1 MKKIAVIG
9 SGFAGLTSA
18 IELASLGHH
27 VTVFEKNSM
36 VGGRARKFQSNG
48 FTFDMGPSWYWM
60 PDVFDKF
67 FARHGKKVEHYY
79 KLLKLDPGFSVV
91 YGKDNTI
98 NVPASFD
105 ELVALFEDIEKGS
118 GTKLKKFLKKAEVKY
133 KIGMDS
139 LVYKPSHS
147 IFEFINL
154 KVLIGVLHLNVF
166 SNFRSYVK
174 KYFSDSRLTRLME
187 FPVLFLGATPQNTP
201 ALYSLMNY
209 SAFSQGTFYPMG
221 GFHEI
226 ILGLSK
232 LAKEKGVVINCNSN
246 VDKINVVNRK
256 ANEIIV
262 NGEKLLF
269 DGVIAAADYNHVEQK
284 LLDKPF
290 RNYSPEYWEN
300 REMSPSSLL
309 FYVGIDKRLNNLQH
323 HNLFFDTD
331 FDQHANEIYDN
342 PQWPKNPLFY
352 LSCPSIT
359 DSSLAPEGN
368 ENLMFLIPLA
378 PGLEDTN
385 EMREKY
391 FDIVLKRLKD
401 LTGNDI
407 QKNIIFK
414 KSYCVNDFEN
424 DYNSF
429 KGNAY
434 GLANTLKQTAVLK
447 PRMRNKK
454 VKNLYYAGQLTVPGP
469 GVPPS
474 IISGQIAAIEIDK
487 YLNKLP

>member
-1 MKKIAVIG
+1 LKKIAVIG

-18 IELASLGHH
+18 IELASLGYK
-27 VTVFEKNSM
+27 VTVLEKNSTP
-36 VGGRARKFQSNG
+36 GGRARKFESNG

-67 FARHGKKVEHYY
+67 FARHGKKVEDYY
-79 KLLKLDPGFSVV
+79 NLLKLDPGFSVV

-98 NVPASFD
+98 DVPASFE
-105 ELVALFEDIEKGS
+105 ELVALFENIEKGS
-118 GTKLKKFLKKAEVKY
+118 GSRLKRFLKRAAVKY

-154 KVLIGVLHLNVF
+154 KVLIGVLYLDVF

-209 SAFSQGTFYPMG
+209 SAFSQGTYYPMG

-226 ILGLSK
+226 IIGLSK
-232 LAKEKGVVINCNSN
+232 LAKEKGVIINCDSN
-246 VDKINVVNRK
+246 VEKINVVNGK
-256 ANEIIV
+256 VENIVV

-269 DGVIAAADYNHVEQK
+269 DGVIASADYHHVEQK
-284 LLDKPF
+284 LLEKPF
-290 RNYSPEYWEN
+290 RNYTTEYWEK

-309 FYVGIDKRLNNLQH
+309 FYVGLDKRLNNLQH
-323 HNLFFDTD
+323 HNLFFDAD
-331 FDQHANEIYDN
+331 FDQHAKEIYDN
-342 PQWPKNPLFY
+342 PKWPKNPLFY

-359 DSSLAPEGN
+359 DPSLAPKGN

-407 QKNIIFK
+407 EKNIIFK
-414 KSYCVNDFEN
+414 KSYCVNDFEK

-434 GLANTLKQTAVLK
+434 GLANTLRQTAVLK

-454 VKNLYYAGQLTVPGP
+454 IKNLYYTGQLTVPGP

-487 YLNKLP
+487 YLNKL

>member
-67 FARHGKKVEHYY
+67 FARHGKKVEDYY
-79 KLLKLDPGFSVV
+79 RLLKLDPGFSVI

-105 ELVALFEDIEKGS
+105 ELVVLFEDIEKGS
-118 GTKLKKFLKKAEVKY
+118 GTKLKKFFKKAEVKY
-133 KIGMDS
+133 NIGMDS

-209 SAFSQGTFYPMG
+209 SAFIQGTFYPMG

-232 LAKEKGVVINCNSN
+232 LAREKGVVINCNSN

-284 LLDKPF
+284 LLDKQF

-359 DSSLAPEGN
+359 DSSVAPKDN

-378 PGLEDTN
+378 PGLEDSE

-391 FDIVLKRLKD
+391 FNMVLKRLKD

-407 QKNIIFK
+407 LKNITFK
-414 KSYCVNDFEN
+414 KSYCVKDFEQ

-434 GLANTLKQTAVLK
+434 GLANTLRQTAILK
-447 PRMRNKK
+447 PRMRNNK
-454 VKNLYYAGQLTVPGP
+454 VKNLYYTGQLTVPGP

-474 IISGQIAAIEIDK
+474 IISGQIAAAEIHK
-487 YLNKLP
+487 YLTKTS

>member
-60 PDVFDKF
+60 PDVYDKF
-67 FARHGKKVEHYY
+67 FARHGKKVEDYY

-98 NVPASFD
+98 NVPASFE

-118 GTKLKKFLKKAEVKY
+118 GAKLKKFLKKAEVKY

-209 SAFSQGTFYPMG
+209 SAFFQGTFYPMG

-284 LLDKPF
+284 LLDKQF

>member
-18 IELASLGHH
+18 IELASLGYK
-27 VTVFEKNSM
+27 VTVLEKNSTP
-36 VGGRARKFQSNG
+36 GGRARKFESNG

-67 FARHGKKVEHYY
+67 FARHGKKVEDYY
-79 KLLKLDPGFSVV
+79 NLLKLDPGFSVI

-98 NVPASFD
+98 DVPASFE
-105 ELVALFEDIEKGS
+105 ELVALFENIEKGS
-118 GTKLKKFLKKAEVKY
+118 GFRLKRFLKRAAVKY

-154 KVLIGVLHLNVF
+154 KVLIGVLYLDVF

-209 SAFSQGTFYPMG
+209 SAFSQGTYYPMG

-226 ILGLSK
+226 IIGLSK
-232 LAKEKGVVINCNSN
+232 LAKEKGVIINCDSN
-246 VDKINVVNRK
+246 VEKINVVNGK
-256 ANEIIV
+256 VENIVV

-269 DGVIAAADYNHVEQK
+269 DGVIASADYHHVEQK
-284 LLDKPF
+284 LLEKPF
-290 RNYSPEYWEN
+290 RNYTTEYWEK

-309 FYVGIDKRLNNLQH
+309 FYVGLDKRLNNLQH
-323 HNLFFDTD
+323 HNLFFDAD
-331 FDQHANEIYDN
+331 FDQHAKEIYDN
-342 PQWPKNPLFY
+342 PKWPKNPLFY

-359 DSSLAPEGN
+359 DPSLAPKGN

-407 QKNIIFK
+407 EKNIIFK
-414 KSYCVNDFEN
+414 KSYCVNDFEK

-434 GLANTLKQTAVLK
+434 GLANTLRQTAVLK

-454 VKNLYYAGQLTVPGP
+454 IKNLYYTGQLTVPGP

-487 YLNKLP
+487 YLNKL

>member
-18 IELASLGHH
+18 IELASLGYH

-98 NVPASFD
+98 NVPASFE

-118 GTKLKKFLKKAEVKY
+118 GIKLKKFLKKAEVKY

-284 LLDKPF
+284 LLDKQF

>member
-98 NVPASFD
+98 NVPASFE

-118 GTKLKKFLKKAEVKY
+118 GAKLKKFLKKAEVKY

-284 LLDKPF
+284 LLDKQF

>member
-18 IELASLGHH
+18 IELASLGYK
-27 VTVFEKNSM
+27 VTVLEKNSTP
-36 VGGRARKFQSNG
+36 GGRARKFESNG

-67 FARHGKKVEHYY
+67 FARHGKKVEDYY
-79 KLLKLDPGFSVV
+79 NLLKLDPGFSVV

-98 NVPASFD
+98 DVPASFE
-105 ELVALFEDIEKGS
+105 ELVALFENIEKGS
-118 GTKLKKFLKKAEVKY
+118 GSRLKRFLKRAAVKY

-154 KVLIGVLHLNVF
+154 KVLIGVLYLDVF

-209 SAFSQGTFYPMG
+209 SAFSQGTYYPMG

-226 ILGLSK
+226 IIGLSK
-232 LAKEKGVVINCNSN
+232 LAKEKGVIINCDSN
-246 VDKINVVNRK
+246 VEKINVVNEK
-256 ANEIIV
+256 VENIVV
-262 NGEKLLF
+262 NGEKLSF
-269 DGVIAAADYNHVEQK
+269 DGVIASADYHHVEQK
-284 LLDKPF
+284 LLEKPF
-290 RNYSPEYWEN
+290 RNYTTEYWEK

-309 FYVGIDKRLNNLQH
+309 FYVGLDKRLNNLQH
-323 HNLFFDTD
+323 HNLFFDAD
-331 FDQHANEIYDN
+331 FDQHAKEIYDN
-342 PQWPKNPLFY
+342 PKWPKNPLFY

-359 DSSLAPEGN
+359 DPSLAPKGN

-407 QKNIIFK
+407 EKNIIFK
-414 KSYCVNDFEN
+414 KSYCVNDFEK

-434 GLANTLKQTAVLK
+434 GLANTLRQTAVLK

-454 VKNLYYAGQLTVPGP
+454 IKNLYYTGQLTVPGP

-487 YLNKLP
+487 YLNKL

>member
-60 PDVFDKF
+60 PHVYDKF
-67 FARHGKKVEHYY
+67 FARHGKKVEDYY

-105 ELVALFEDIEKGS
+105 ELVALFENIEKGS
-118 GTKLKKFLKKAEVKY
+118 GIKLKKFLKKAEVKY
-133 KIGMDS
+133 NIGMDS

-154 KVLIGVLHLNVF
+154 KVLIGALHLNVF

-209 SAFSQGTFYPMG
+209 SAFFQGTFYPMG

-284 LLDKPF
+284 LLDKQF

-309 FYVGIDKRLNNLQH
+309 FYVGIDKRLKNLQH

>member
-1 MKKIAVIG
+1 LKKIAVIG

-18 IELASLGHH
+18 IELASLGYK
-27 VTVFEKNSM
+27 VTVLEKNSTP
-36 VGGRARKFQSNG
+36 GGRARKFESNG

-67 FARHGKKVEHYY
+67 FARHGKKVEDYY
-79 KLLKLDPGFSVV
+79 NLLKLDPGFSVV

-98 NVPASFD
+98 DVPASFE
-105 ELVALFEDIEKGS
+105 ELVALFENIEKGS
-118 GTKLKKFLKKAEVKY
+118 GSRLKKFLKRAAVKY

-154 KVLIGVLHLNVF
+154 KVLIGVLYLDVF

-174 KYFSDSRLTRLME
+174 KYFSDNRLTRLME

-209 SAFSQGTFYPMG
+209 SAFSQGTYYPMG

-226 ILGLSK
+226 IIGLSK
-232 LAKEKGVVINCNSN
+232 LAKEKGVIINCDSN
-246 VDKINVVNRK
+246 VEKINVVNGK
-256 ANEIIV
+256 VENIVV

-269 DGVIAAADYNHVEQK
+269 DGVIASADYHHVEQK
-284 LLDKPF
+284 LLEKPF
-290 RNYSPEYWEN
+290 RNYTTEYWEK

-309 FYVGIDKRLNNLQH
+309 FYVGLDKRLNNLQH
-323 HNLFFDTD
+323 HNLFFDAD
-331 FDQHANEIYDN
+331 FDQHAKEIYDN
-342 PQWPKNPLFY
+342 PKWPKNPLFY

-359 DSSLAPEGN
+359 DPSLAPKGN

-407 QKNIIFK
+407 EKNIIFK
-414 KSYCVNDFEN
+414 KSYCVNDFEK

-434 GLANTLKQTAVLK
+434 GLANTLRQTAVLK
-447 PRMRNKK
+447 PRMKNKK
-454 VKNLYYAGQLTVPGP
+454 IKNLYYTGQLTVPGP

-487 YLNKLP
+487 YLNKL

>member
-67 FARHGKKVEHYY
+67 FARHGKKVEDYY
-79 KLLKLDPGFSVV
+79 RLLKLDPGFSVV

-98 NVPASFD
+98 NVPASFE
-105 ELVALFEDIEKGS
+105 ELVSLFEDIEKGS
-118 GTKLKKFLKKAEVKY
+118 GTKLRKFLKKAEVKY
-133 KIGMDS
+133 NIGMNS

-187 FPVLFLGATPQNTP
+187 FPVLFLGATPKNTP

-209 SAFSQGTFYPMG
+209 SAFCQGTFYPMG

-269 DGVIAAADYNHVEQK
+269 DGVIASADYNHVEQN
-284 LLDKPF
+284 LLDKKF
-290 RNYSPEYWEN
+290 RNYSAEYWKN

-309 FYVGIDKRLNNLQH
+309 FYVGVDKRLDNLQH

-331 FDQHANEIYDN
+331 FDQHAKEIYDN
-342 PQWPKNPLFY
+342 PKWPKNPLFY

-359 DSSLAPEGN
+359 DPSLSPEGN
-368 ENLMFLIPLA
+368 ENLMFLIPIA

-391 FDIVLKRLKD
+391 FDIVLKRLKV

-407 QKNIIFK
+407 QNNIIFK
-414 KSYCVNDFEN
+414 ESYCVNDFEK
-424 DYNSF
+424 DYNSY

-434 GLANTLKQTAVLK
+434 GLANTLRQTAVLK

-454 VKNLYYAGQLTVPGP
+454 VKNLYYTGQLTVPGP

-487 YLNKLP
+487 YLNKL

>member
-60 PDVFDKF
+60 PDVYDKF
-67 FARHGKKVEHYY
+67 FARHGKKVEDYY

-98 NVPASFD
+98 NVPASFE

-118 GTKLKKFLKKAEVKY
+118 GAKLKKFLKKAEVKY

-209 SAFSQGTFYPMG
+209 SAFFQGTFYPMG

-284 LLDKPF
+284 LLDKQF

-309 FYVGIDKRLNNLQH
+309 FYVGIDKRLKNLQH

>member
-1 MKKIAVIG
+1 LKKIAVIG

-18 IELASLGHH
+18 IELASLGYK
-27 VTVFEKNSM
+27 VTVLEKNSTP
-36 VGGRARKFQSNG
+36 GGRARKFESNG

-67 FARHGKKVEHYY
+67 FARHGKKVEDYY
-79 KLLKLDPGFSVV
+79 NLLKLDPGFSVV

-98 NVPASFD
+98 DVPASFE
-105 ELVALFEDIEKGS
+105 ELVALFENIEKGS
-118 GTKLKKFLKKAEVKY
+118 GFRLKRFLKRAAVKY

-154 KVLIGVLHLNVF
+154 KVLIGVLYLDVF

-209 SAFSQGTFYPMG
+209 SAFSQGTYYPMG

-226 ILGLSK
+226 IIGLSK
-232 LAKEKGVVINCNSN
+232 LAKEKGVIINCDSN
-246 VDKINVVNRK
+246 VEKINVVNGK
-256 ANEIIV
+256 VENIVV

-269 DGVIAAADYNHVEQK
+269 DGVIASADYHHVEQK
-284 LLDKPF
+284 LLEKPF
-290 RNYSPEYWEN
+290 RNYTTEYWEK

-309 FYVGIDKRLNNLQH
+309 FYVGLDKRLNNLQH
-323 HNLFFDTD
+323 HNLFFDAD
-331 FDQHANEIYDN
+331 FDQHAKEIYDN
-342 PQWPKNPLFY
+342 PKWPKNPLFY

-359 DSSLAPEGN
+359 DPSLAPKGN

-407 QKNIIFK
+407 EKNIIFK
-414 KSYCVNDFEN
+414 KSYCVNDFEK

-434 GLANTLKQTAVLK
+434 GLANTLRQTAVLK

-454 VKNLYYAGQLTVPGP
+454 IKNLYYTGQLTVPGP

-487 YLNKLP
+487 YLNKL

>member
-18 IELASLGHH
+18 IELASLGYK
-27 VTVFEKNSM
+27 VTVLEKNSTP
-36 VGGRARKFQSNG
+36 GGRARKFESNG

-67 FARHGKKVEHYY
+67 FARHGKKVEDYY
-79 KLLKLDPGFSVV
+79 NLLKLDPGFSVV

-98 NVPASFD
+98 DVPASFE
-105 ELVALFEDIEKGS
+105 ELVALFENIEKGS
-118 GTKLKKFLKKAEVKY
+118 GSRLKRFLKRAAVKY

-154 KVLIGVLHLNVF
+154 KVLIGVLYLDVF

-209 SAFSQGTFYPMG
+209 SAFSQGTYYPMG

-226 ILGLSK
+226 IIGLSK
-232 LAKEKGVVINCNSN
+232 LAKEKGVIINCDSN
-246 VDKINVVNRK
+246 VEKINVVNGK
-256 ANEIIV
+256 VENIVV

-269 DGVIAAADYNHVEQK
+269 DGVIASADYHHVEQK
-284 LLDKPF
+284 LLEKPF
-290 RNYSPEYWEN
+290 RNYTTEYWEK

-309 FYVGIDKRLNNLQH
+309 FYVGLDKRLNNLQH
-323 HNLFFDTD
+323 HNLFFDAD
-331 FDQHANEIYDN
+331 FDQHAKEIYDN
-342 PQWPKNPLFY
+342 PKWPKNPLFY

-359 DSSLAPEGN
+359 DPSLAPKGN

-407 QKNIIFK
+407 EKNIIFK
-414 KSYCVNDFEN
+414 KSYCVNDFEK

-434 GLANTLKQTAVLK
+434 GLANTLRQTAVLK

-454 VKNLYYAGQLTVPGP
+454 IKNLYYTGQLTVPGP

-487 YLNKLP
+487 YLNKL

>member
-18 IELASLGHH
+18 IELASLGYK
-27 VTVFEKNSM
+27 VTVLEKNSTP
-36 VGGRARKFQSNG
+36 GGRARKFESNG

-67 FARHGKKVEHYY
+67 FARHGKKVEDYY
-79 KLLKLDPGFSVV
+79 NLLKLDPGFSVV

-98 NVPASFD
+98 DVPASFE
-105 ELVALFEDIEKGS
+105 ELVALFENIEKGS
-118 GTKLKKFLKKAEVKY
+118 GSRLKKFLKRAAVKY

-154 KVLIGVLHLNVF
+154 KVLIGVLYLDVF

-209 SAFSQGTFYPMG
+209 SAFSQGTYYPMG

-226 ILGLSK
+226 IIGLSK
-232 LAKEKGVVINCNSN
+232 LAKEKGVIINCDSN
-246 VDKINVVNRK
+246 VEKINVVNGK
-256 ANEIIV
+256 VENIVV

-269 DGVIAAADYNHVEQK
+269 DGVIASADYHHVEQK
-284 LLDKPF
+284 LLEKPF
-290 RNYSPEYWEN
+290 RNYTTEYWEK

-309 FYVGIDKRLNNLQH
+309 FYVGLDKRLNNLQH
-323 HNLFFDTD
+323 HNLFFDAD
-331 FDQHANEIYDN
+331 FDQHAKEIYDN
-342 PQWPKNPLFY
+342 PKWPKNPLFY

-359 DSSLAPEGN
+359 DPSLAPKGN

-407 QKNIIFK
+407 EKNIIFK
-414 KSYCVNDFEN
+414 KSYCVNDFEK
-424 DYNSF
+424 DFNSF

-434 GLANTLKQTAVLK
+434 GLANTLRQTAVLK

-454 VKNLYYAGQLTVPGP
+454 IKNLYYTGQLTVPGP

-487 YLNKLP
+487 YLNKL

>member
-1 MKKIAVIG
+1 LKKIAVIG

-60 PDVFDKF
+60 PDVYDKF
-67 FARHGKKVEHYY
+67 FARHGKKVEDYY

-98 NVPASFD
+98 NVPASFE

-118 GTKLKKFLKKAEVKY
+118 GAKLKKFLKKAEVKY

-284 LLDKPF
+284 LLDKQF

>member
-1 MKKIAVIG
+1 LKKIAVIG

-18 IELASLGHH
+18 IELASLGYK
-27 VTVFEKNSM
+27 VTVLEKNSTP
-36 VGGRARKFQSNG
+36 GGRARKFESNG

-67 FARHGKKVEHYY
+67 FARHGKKVEDYY
-79 KLLKLDPGFSVV
+79 NLLKLDPGFSVV

-98 NVPASFD
+98 DVPASFE
-105 ELVALFEDIEKGS
+105 ELVALFENIEKGS
-118 GTKLKKFLKKAEVKY
+118 GSRLKKFLKRAAVKY

-154 KVLIGVLHLNVF
+154 KVLIGVLYLDVF

-209 SAFSQGTFYPMG
+209 SAFSQGTYYPMG

-226 ILGLSK
+226 IIGLSK
-232 LAKEKGVVINCNSN
+232 LAKEKGVIINCDSN
-246 VDKINVVNRK
+246 VEKINVVNGK
-256 ANEIIV
+256 VENIVV

-269 DGVIAAADYNHVEQK
+269 DGVIASADYHHVEQK
-284 LLDKPF
+284 LLEKPF
-290 RNYSPEYWEN
+290 RNYTTEYWEK

-309 FYVGIDKRLNNLQH
+309 FYVGLDKRLNNLQH
-323 HNLFFDTD
+323 HNLFFDAD
-331 FDQHANEIYDN
+331 FDQHAKEIYDN
-342 PQWPKNPLFY
+342 PKWPKNPLFY

-359 DSSLAPEGN
+359 DPSLAPKGN

-385 EMREKY
+385 EIREKY

-407 QKNIIFK
+407 EKNIIFK
-414 KSYCVNDFEN
+414 KSYCVNDFEK

-434 GLANTLKQTAVLK
+434 GLANTLRQTAVLK

-454 VKNLYYAGQLTVPGP
+454 IKNLYYTGQLTVPGP

-487 YLNKLP
+487 YLNKL

>member
-18 IELASLGHH
+18 IELASLGYK
-27 VTVFEKNSM
+27 VTVLEKNSTP
-36 VGGRARKFQSNG
+36 GGRARKFESNG

-67 FARHGKKVEHYY
+67 FARHGKKVEDYY
-79 KLLKLDPGFSVV
+79 NLLKLDPGFSVV

-98 NVPASFD
+98 DVPASFE
-105 ELVALFEDIEKGS
+105 ELVALFENIEKGS
-118 GTKLKKFLKKAEVKY
+118 GSRLKKFLKRAAVKY

-154 KVLIGVLHLNVF
+154 KVLIGVLYLDVF

-209 SAFSQGTFYPMG
+209 SAFSQGTYYPMG

-226 ILGLSK
+226 IIGLSK
-232 LAKEKGVVINCNSN
+232 LAKEKGVIINCDSN
-246 VDKINVVNRK
+246 VEKINVVNGK
-256 ANEIIV
+256 VENIVV

-269 DGVIAAADYNHVEQK
+269 DGVIASADYHHIEQK
-284 LLDKPF
+284 LLEKPF
-290 RNYSPEYWEN
+290 RNYTTEYWEK
-300 REMSPSSLL
+300 RKMSPSSLL
-309 FYVGIDKRLNNLQH
+309 FYVGLDKRLNNLQH
-323 HNLFFDTD
+323 HNLFFDAD
-331 FDQHANEIYDN
+331 FDQHAKEIYDN
-342 PQWPKNPLFY
+342 PKWPKNPLFY

-359 DSSLAPEGN
+359 DPSLAPKGN

-407 QKNIIFK
+407 EKNIIFK
-414 KSYCVNDFEN
+414 KSYCVNDFEK

-434 GLANTLKQTAVLK
+434 GLANTLRQTAVLK

-454 VKNLYYAGQLTVPGP
+454 IKNLYYTGQLTVPGP

-487 YLNKLP
+487 YLNKL

>member
-60 PDVFDKF
+60 PDVYDKF
-67 FARHGKKVEHYY
+67 FARHGKKVEDYY

-98 NVPASFD
+98 NVPASFE

-118 GTKLKKFLKKAEVKY
+118 GAKLKKFFKKAEVKY

-209 SAFSQGTFYPMG
+209 SAFFQGTFYPMG

-284 LLDKPF
+284 LLDKQF

-309 FYVGIDKRLNNLQH
+309 FYFGIDKRLNNLQH

>member
-1 MKKIAVIG
+1 MKKIAIIG

-18 IELASLGHH
+18 IELASIGYQ
-27 VTVFEKNSM
+27 VTLFEKNSST
-36 VGGRARKFQSNG
+36 GGRARKFESNG

-67 FARHGKKVEHYY
+67 FARHGKKVGDYY
-79 KLLKLDPGFSVV
+79 NLLKLDPGFSVV

-98 NVPASFD
+98 NIPASFE
-105 ELVALFEDIEKGS
+105 ELIALFENIEKGS
-118 GTKLKKFLKKAEVKY
+118 GSKLKKFLKKAAVKY

-154 KVLIGVLHLNVF
+154 KVLIGVLYLDVF

-209 SAFSQGTFYPMG
+209 SAFSQGTYYPMG

-226 ILGLSK
+226 IIGLSK
-232 LAKEKGVVINCNSN
+232 LAKEKGVIINCDSN
-246 VDKINVVNRK
+246 VEKLNVVNGK
-256 ANEIIV
+256 VENIVV
-262 NGEKLLF
+262 NGEKLSF
-269 DGVIAAADYNHVEQK
+269 DGVIASADYHHVEQK
-284 LLDKPF
+284 LLEKPF
-290 RNYSPEYWEN
+290 RNYTTEYWEK

-309 FYVGIDKRLNNLQH
+309 FYVGLDKRLNNLQH
-323 HNLFFDTD
+323 HNLFFDAD
-331 FDQHANEIYDN
+331 FDQHAKEIYDN
-342 PQWPKNPLFY
+342 PKWPKNPLFY

-359 DSSLAPEGN
+359 DPSLAPKGN

-407 QKNIIFK
+407 EKNIIFK
-414 KSYCVNDFEN
+414 KSYCVNDFEK

-434 GLANTLKQTAVLK
+434 GLANTLRQTAVLK

-454 VKNLYYAGQLTVPGP
+454 IKNLYYTGQLTVPGP

-487 YLNKLP
+487 YLNKL

>member
-18 IELASLGHH
+18 IELASLGYK
-27 VTVFEKNSM
+27 VTVLEKNSTP
-36 VGGRARKFQSNG
+36 GGRARKFESNG

-67 FARHGKKVEHYY
+67 FARHGKKVEDYY
-79 KLLKLDPGFSVV
+79 NLLKLDPGFSVV

-98 NVPASFD
+98 DVPASFE
-105 ELVALFEDIEKGS
+105 ELVALFENIEKGS
-118 GTKLKKFLKKAEVKY
+118 GSRLKKFLKRAAVKY

-154 KVLIGVLHLNVF
+154 KVLIGVLYLDVF

-209 SAFSQGTFYPMG
+209 SAFSQGTYYPMG

-226 ILGLSK
+226 IIGLSK
-232 LAKEKGVVINCNSN
+232 LAKEKGVIINCDSN
-246 VDKINVVNRK
+246 VEKINVVNGK
-256 ANEIIV
+256 VENIVV

-269 DGVIAAADYNHVEQK
+269 DGVIASADYHHVEQK
-284 LLDKPF
+284 LLEKPF
-290 RNYSPEYWEN
+290 RNYTTEYWEK

-309 FYVGIDKRLNNLQH
+309 FYVGLDKRLNNLQH
-323 HNLFFDTD
+323 HNLFFDAD
-331 FDQHANEIYDN
+331 FDQHAKEIYDN
-342 PQWPKNPLFY
+342 PKWPKNPLFY

-359 DSSLAPEGN
+359 DPSLAPKGN

-391 FDIVLKRLKD
+391 FDIVLKRLRD

-407 QKNIIFK
+407 EKNITFK
-414 KSYCVNDFEN
+414 KSYCVNDFEK
-424 DYNSF
+424 DYNSY

-434 GLANTLKQTAVLK
+434 GLANTLRQTAVLK

-454 VKNLYYAGQLTVPGP
+454 IKNLYYTGQLTVPGP

-487 YLNKLP
+487 YLNKL

>member
-18 IELASLGHH
+18 IELASLGYK
-27 VTVFEKNSM
+27 VTVLEKNSTP
-36 VGGRARKFQSNG
+36 GGRARKFESNG

-67 FARHGKKVEHYY
+67 FARHGKKVEDYY
-79 KLLKLDPGFSVV
+79 NLLKLDPGFSVV

-98 NVPASFD
+98 DVPASFA
-105 ELVALFEDIEKGS
+105 ELVALFENIEKGS
-118 GTKLKKFLKKAEVKY
+118 GSRLKRFLKRAAVKY

-154 KVLIGVLHLNVF
+154 KVLIGVLHLDVF

-209 SAFSQGTFYPMG
+209 SAFSQGTYYPMG

-226 ILGLSK
+226 IIGLSK
-232 LAKEKGVVINCNSN
+232 LAKEKGVIINCDSN
-246 VDKINVVNRK
+246 VEKINVVNGK
-256 ANEIIV
+256 VENIVV

-269 DGVIAAADYNHVEQK
+269 DGVIASADYHHVEQK
-284 LLDKPF
+284 LLEKPF
-290 RNYSPEYWEN
+290 RNYTTEYWEK

-309 FYVGIDKRLNNLQH
+309 FYVGLDKRLNNLQH
-323 HNLFFDTD
+323 HNLFFDAD
-331 FDQHANEIYDN
+331 FDQHAKEIYDN
-342 PQWPKNPLFY
+342 PKWPKNPLFY

-359 DSSLAPEGN
+359 DPSLAPKGN

-407 QKNIIFK
+407 EKNIIFK
-414 KSYCVNDFEN
+414 KSYCVNDFEK

-434 GLANTLKQTAVLK
+434 GLANTLRQTAVLK

-454 VKNLYYAGQLTVPGP
+454 IKNLYYTGQLTVPGP

-487 YLNKLP
+487 YLNKL

>member
-18 IELASLGHH
+18 IELASLGYK
-27 VTVFEKNSM
+27 VTVLEKNTNP
-36 VGGRARKFQSNG
+36 GGRARKFETNG

-67 FARHGKKVEHYY
+67 FARHGKKVEDYY
-79 KLLKLDPGFSVV
+79 NLLKLDPGFSVV

-98 NVPASFD
+98 DVPASFE
-105 ELVALFEDIEKGS
+105 ELVALFENIEKGS
-118 GTKLKKFLKKAEVKY
+118 GSRLKRFLKRAAVKY

-154 KVLIGVLHLNVF
+154 KVLIGVLYLDVF

-209 SAFSQGTFYPMG
+209 SAFSQGTYYPMG

-226 ILGLSK
+226 IIGLSK
-232 LAKEKGVVINCNSN
+232 LAKEKGVIINCDSN
-246 VDKINVVNRK
+246 VEKINVVNGK
-256 ANEIIV
+256 VENIVV

-269 DGVIAAADYNHVEQK
+269 DGVIASADYHHVEQK
-284 LLDKPF
+284 LLEKPF
-290 RNYSPEYWEN
+290 RNYTTEYWEK

-309 FYVGIDKRLNNLQH
+309 FYVGLDKRLNNLQH
-323 HNLFFDTD
+323 HNLFFDAD
-331 FDQHANEIYDN
+331 FDQHAKEIYDN
-342 PQWPKNPLFY
+342 PKWPKNPLFY

-359 DSSLAPEGN
+359 DPSLAPKGN

-407 QKNIIFK
+407 EKNIIFK
-414 KSYCVNDFEN
+414 KSYCVNDFEK

-434 GLANTLKQTAVLK
+434 GLANTLRQTAVLK

-454 VKNLYYAGQLTVPGP
+454 IKNLYYTGQLTVPGP

-487 YLNKLP
+487 YLNKL

>member
-18 IELASLGHH
+18 IELASLGYK
-27 VTVFEKNSM
+27 VTVLEKNSTL
-36 VGGRARKFQSNG
+36 GGRARKFESNG

-67 FARHGKKVEHYY
+67 FARHEKKVEDYY
-79 KLLKLDPGFSVV
+79 NLLKLDPGFSVV

-98 NVPASFD
+98 DVPASFE
-105 ELVALFEDIEKGS
+105 ELVALFENIEKGS
-118 GTKLKKFLKKAEVKY
+118 GSRLKKFLKRAAVKY

-154 KVLIGVLHLNVF
+154 KVLIGVLYLDVF

-209 SAFSQGTFYPMG
+209 SAFSQGTYYPMG

-226 ILGLSK
+226 IIGLSK
-232 LAKEKGVVINCNSN
+232 LAKEKGVIINCDSN
-246 VDKINVVNRK
+246 VEKINVVNGK
-256 ANEIIV
+256 VENIVV

-269 DGVIAAADYNHVEQK
+269 DGVIASADYHHVEQK
-284 LLDKPF
+284 LLEKPF
-290 RNYSPEYWEN
+290 RNYTTEYWEK

-309 FYVGIDKRLNNLQH
+309 FYVGLDKRLNNLQH
-323 HNLFFDTD
+323 HNLFFDAD
-331 FDQHANEIYDN
+331 FDQHAKEIYDN
-342 PQWPKNPLFY
+342 PKWPKNPLFY

-359 DSSLAPEGN
+359 DPSLAPKGN

-407 QKNIIFK
+407 EKNIIFK
-414 KSYCVNDFEN
+414 KSYCVNDFEK

-434 GLANTLKQTAVLK
+434 GLANTLRQTAVLK

-454 VKNLYYAGQLTVPGP
+454 IKNLYYTGQLTVPGP

-487 YLNKLP
+487 YLNKL

>member
-18 IELASLGHH
+18 IELASLGYK
-27 VTVFEKNSM
+27 VTVLEKNSTP
-36 VGGRARKFQSNG
+36 GGRARKFESNG

-67 FARHGKKVEHYY
+67 FARHGKKVEDYY
-79 KLLKLDPGFSVV
+79 NLLKLDPGFSVV

-98 NVPASFD
+98 DVPASFE
-105 ELVALFEDIEKGS
+105 ELVALFENIEKGS
-118 GTKLKKFLKKAEVKY
+118 GSRLKRFLKRAAVKY

-154 KVLIGVLHLNVF
+154 KVLIGVLYLDVF

-209 SAFSQGTFYPMG
+209 SAFSQGTYYPMG

-226 ILGLSK
+226 IIGLSK
-232 LAKEKGVVINCNSN
+232 LAKEKGVIINCDSN
-246 VDKINVVNRK
+246 VEKINLVNEK
-256 ANEIIV
+256 VENIVV

-269 DGVIAAADYNHVEQK
+269 DGVIASADYHHVEQK
-284 LLDKPF
+284 LLEKPF
-290 RNYSPEYWEN
+290 RNYTTEYWEK

-309 FYVGIDKRLNNLQH
+309 FYVGLDKKLNNLQH
-323 HNLFFDTD
+323 HNLFFDAD
-331 FDQHANEIYDN
+331 FDQHAKEIYDN
-342 PQWPKNPLFY
+342 PKWPKNPLFY

-359 DSSLAPEGN
+359 DPSLAPKGN

-407 QKNIIFK
+407 EKNIIFK
-414 KSYCVNDFEN
+414 KSYCVNDFEK

-434 GLANTLKQTAVLK
+434 GLANTLRQTAVLK

-454 VKNLYYAGQLTVPGP
+454 IKNLYYTGQLTVPGP

-487 YLNKLP
+487 YLNKL

>member
-1 MKKIAVIG
+1 MKKIAIIG

-18 IELASLGHH
+18 IELSSLGHH
-27 VTVFEKNSM
+27 VTVFEKNSTP
-36 VGGRARKFQSNG
+36 GGRARKFETNG

-67 FARHGKKVEHYY
+67 FARHGKKVEDYY
-79 KLLKLDPGFSVV
+79 NLLKLDPGFSVV

-98 NVPASFD
+98 DVPASFE
-105 ELVALFEDIEKGS
+105 ELVALFENIEKGS
-118 GTKLKKFLKKAEVKY
+118 GSRLKRFLKRAAVKY

-154 KVLIGVLHLNVF
+154 KVLIGVLYLDVF

-209 SAFSQGTFYPMG
+209 SAFSQGTYYPMG

-226 ILGLSK
+226 IIGLSK
-232 LAKEKGVVINCNSN
+232 LAKEKGVIINCDSN
-246 VDKINVVNRK
+246 VEKINVVNGK
-256 ANEIIV
+256 VENIVV

-269 DGVIAAADYNHVEQK
+269 DGVIASADYHHVEQK
-284 LLDKPF
+284 LLEKPF
-290 RNYSPEYWEN
+290 RNYTTEYWEK

-309 FYVGIDKRLNNLQH
+309 FYVGLDKRLNNLQH
-323 HNLFFDTD
+323 HNLFFDAD
-331 FDQHANEIYDN
+331 FDQHAKEIYDN
-342 PQWPKNPLFY
+342 PKWPKNPLFY

-359 DSSLAPEGN
+359 DPSLAPKGN

-407 QKNIIFK
+407 EKNIIFK
-414 KSYCVNDFEN
+414 KSYCVNDFEK

-434 GLANTLKQTAVLK
+434 GLANTLRQTAVLK

-454 VKNLYYAGQLTVPGP
+454 IKNLYYTGQLTVPGP

-487 YLNKLP
+487 YLNKL

>member
-18 IELASLGHH
+18 IELASLDYK
-27 VTVFEKNSM
+27 VTVLEKNSTP
-36 VGGRARKFQSNG
+36 GGRARKFESNG

-67 FARHGKKVEHYY
+67 FARHGKKVEDYY
-79 KLLKLDPGFSVV
+79 NLLKLDPGFSVV
-91 YGKDNTI
+91 YGKNNTI
-98 NVPASFD
+98 DVPASFE
-105 ELVALFEDIEKGS
+105 ELVALFENIEKGS
-118 GTKLKKFLKKAEVKY
+118 GSRLKKFLKRAAVKY

-147 IFEFINL
+147 IFEFINF
-154 KVLIGVLHLNVF
+154 KVLIGVLYLDVF

-209 SAFSQGTFYPMG
+209 SAFSQGTYYPMG

-226 ILGLSK
+226 IIGLSK
-232 LAKEKGVVINCNSN
+232 LAKEKGVIINCDSN
-246 VDKINVVNRK
+246 VEKINVVNGK
-256 ANEIIV
+256 VENIVV

-269 DGVIAAADYNHVEQK
+269 DGVIASADYHHVEQK
-284 LLDKPF
+284 LLEKPF
-290 RNYSPEYWEN
+290 RNYTTEYWEK

-309 FYVGIDKRLNNLQH
+309 FYVGLDKRLNNLQH
-323 HNLFFDTD
+323 HNLFFDAD
-331 FDQHANEIYDN
+331 FDQHAKEIYDN
-342 PQWPKNPLFY
+342 PKWPKNPLFY

-359 DSSLAPEGN
+359 DPSLAPKGN

-407 QKNIIFK
+407 EKNIIFK
-414 KSYCVNDFEN
+414 KSYCVNDFEK

-434 GLANTLKQTAVLK
+434 GLANTLRQTAVLK

-454 VKNLYYAGQLTVPGP
+454 IKNLYYTGQLTVPGP

-487 YLNKLP
+487 YLNKL

>member
-18 IELASLGHH
+18 IELASLGYQ
-27 VTVFEKNSM
+27 VTVFEKNSTL
-36 VGGRARKFQSNG
+36 GGRARKFETNG

-67 FARHGKKVEHYY
+67 FARHGKKVGDYY
-79 KLLKLDPGFSVV
+79 NLLKLDPGFSVV

-98 NVPASFD
+98 DVPASLE
-105 ELVALFEDIEKGS
+105 ELVDLFENIEKGS
-118 GTKLKKFLKKAEVKY
+118 GSRLKKFLKKAAIKY
-133 KIGMDS
+133 NIGMDS

-147 IFEFINL
+147 IFEFFNL
-154 KVLIGVLHLNVF
+154 KVLIGVLHLDVF

-209 SAFSQGTFYPMG
+209 SAFSQGTYYPMG

-226 ILGLSK
+226 IIGLSK
-232 LAKEKGVVINCNSN
+232 LAKEKGVIINCDSN
-246 VDKINVVNRK
+246 VDRLNIVNGNVENVV
-256 ANEIIV
+256 V
-262 NGEKLLF
+262 NGEKLFF
-269 DGVIAAADYNHVEQK
+269 DGVIASADYHHVEQK

-290 RNYSPEYWEN
+290 RNYSTEYWDK

-309 FYVGIDKRLNNLQH
+309 FYVGVDKRLNNLQH
-323 HNLFFDTD
+323 HNLFFDAD
-331 FDQHANEIYDN
+331 FDQHAKEIYDN
-342 PQWPKNPLFY
+342 PKWPKNPLFY

-359 DSSLAPEGN
+359 DSSLAPKGN

-407 QKNIIFK
+407 EKNIIFK
-414 KSYCVNDFEN
+414 KSYCVNDFEK

-434 GLANTLKQTAVLK
+434 GLANTLRQTAVLK

-454 VKNLYYAGQLTVPGP
+454 IKNLYYTGQLTVPGP

-487 YLNKLP
+487 YLNKL